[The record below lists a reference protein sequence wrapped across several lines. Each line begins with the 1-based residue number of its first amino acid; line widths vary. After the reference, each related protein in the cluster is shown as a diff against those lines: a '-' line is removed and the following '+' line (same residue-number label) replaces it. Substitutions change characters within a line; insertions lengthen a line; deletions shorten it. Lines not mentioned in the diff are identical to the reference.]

1 MAWHDTWQS
10 MKKQPQPQPQGQT
23 RITGAAPKRAT
34 GKSTAAAARR
44 FPRVK
49 RSRRA

>member
-10 MKKQPQPQPQGQT
+10 MKRKPQPQGQT
-23 RITGAAPKRAT
+23 RSTGAAPKRAT

-49 RSRRA
+49 RSRPA

>member
-1 MAWHDTWQS
+1 MAWHDS
-10 MKKQPQPQPQGQT
+10 FYAMKNKPQPQGQT
-23 RITGAAPKRAT
+23 RYTGAAPKRAT